1 MYRGRYLQDSR
12 GNLATGC
19 PVRYLEGP
27 HPRYG
32 ELAGYALTDGLF
44 GGTGY
49 VENWVGWE
57 GTDAEFVLDLGSV
70 KPVHRVGADF
80 LRQIG
85 GWVLEPLGMSVS
97 TSQDGAA
104 YTLLGKIDNP
114 ENRDG
119 TIGFKSL
126 EVTGD
131 ALARYVK
138 IKISGQKICP
148 EWHYGVGNPCWFFAD
163 EVWVF

>member
-1 MYRGRYLQDSR
+1 
-12 GNLATGC
+12 
-19 PVRYLEGP
+19 
-27 HPRYG
+27 
-32 ELAGYALTDGLF
+32 
-44 GGTGY
+44 
-49 VENWVGWE
+49 
-57 GTDAEFVLDLGSV
+57 
-70 KPVHRVGADF
+70 
-80 LRQIG
+80 
-85 GWVLEPLGMSVS
+85 MSVS

-104 YTLLGKIDNP
+104 YTLLGRIDNP